1 MPGSLAS
8 ISTERDGR
16 ETGMKSNL
24 LLHTCGDRKTVGRV
38 HSVFARGFNVE
49 MSTFPTQLLY
59 VGGDDAPLSA
69 FGLALPVARL
79 RELLAGVRV
88 GDLVVLKAQRLFIYG
103 HDGVMSIDLA
113 ELPTIDLRV
122 PAVACGID
130 AIAASE
136 VFRQLGALGLAQS
149 TGLGCCDANREHL
162 ALLCEADK
170 DDFATNRRLVAYF
183 AGRGQGLTP
192 SGDDLLLGF
201 TFALMLFGRH
211 ANWNRAVAAGVT
223 PKTTTAI
230 SVAYVQ
236 AMLMG
241 YVAEHLVAL
250 AARMDGGDAE
260 AVRQCIDAVAQFGHT
275 SGVDTLFGFFLG
287 LRFLSRSF

>member
-1 MPGSLAS
+1 
-8 ISTERDGR
+8 
-16 ETGMKSNL
+16 MKSNL
-24 LLHTCGDRKTVGRV
+24 LLHTCGDRKTAGRV

-49 MSTFPTQLLY
+49 FPTQLLY

-69 FGLALPVARL
+69 FGLALPAARL

-113 ELPTIDLRV
+113 ELPTVDLRV

-136 VFRQLGALGLAQS
+136 VYRQLDALGLEQS
-149 TGLGCCDANREHL
+149 TGLGLNISDADREHL

-170 DDFATNRRLVAYF
+170 ADFAANSRLVAYF

-201 TFALMLFGRH
+201 TFALMLFGRY
-211 ANWNRAVAAGVT
+211 ADWNRAVAAGVT
-223 PKTTTAI
+223 PETTTAI

-241 YVAEHLVAL
+241 YVAGHLAAL
-250 AARMDGGDAE
+250 AALIDGGDAR
-260 AVRQCIDAVAQFGHT
+260 AVRQCVDAVAQFGHT

-287 LRFLSRSF
+287 LKFLTRSF

>member
-1 MPGSLAS
+1 
-8 ISTERDGR
+8 
-16 ETGMKSNL
+16 MKSNL

-38 HSVFARGFNVE
+38 HSVFARGFNIE
-49 MSTFPTQLLY
+49 FPTQLLY

-88 GDLVVLKAQRLFIYG
+88 GDLVVLKAQQLFIYG
-103 HDGVMSIDLA
+103 HDAVMSIDLA
-113 ELPTIDLRV
+113 ELPTVDLSV

-136 VFRQLGALGLAQS
+136 VYRQLDALGLERS
-149 TGLGCCDANREHL
+149 IGLKVGHGFSDADREHL

-170 DDFATNRRLVAYF
+170 ADFAANSRVVAYF

-201 TFALMLFGRH
+201 TFALMLFGRY
-211 ANWNRAVAAGVT
+211 ADWNRAVAAGVT

-241 YVAEHLVAL
+241 YVAEHLAAL
-250 AARMDGGDAE
+250 AALIDGGDAR
-260 AVRQCIDAVAQFGHT
+260 AVRQCVDAVTQFGHT

-287 LRFLSRSF
+287 LKFLTRSF